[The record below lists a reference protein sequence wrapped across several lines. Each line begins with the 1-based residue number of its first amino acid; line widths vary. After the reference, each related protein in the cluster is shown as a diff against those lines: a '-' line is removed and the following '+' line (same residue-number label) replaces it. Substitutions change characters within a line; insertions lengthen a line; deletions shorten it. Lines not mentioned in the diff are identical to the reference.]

1 MNRSKMQ
8 DAAPSRRL
16 DQEASWDGC
25 QKTRAIQPRR
35 RRRSKRSLSIRGER
49 LYIPL
54 TYMHRVYNGLEED
67 RPRIVSFESVWR
79 CREFEKRTVEN
90 VNDNRD

>member
-1 MNRSKMQ
+1 MQ

-67 RPRIVSFESVWR
+67 RPRIVSFERMALSR
-79 CREFEKRTVEN
+79 IRET
-90 VNDNRD
+90 NRGKC